1 MNINIEYT
9 NINNIPAIKWG
20 VFTGKTILAIH
31 GLMSHKADTDIRLL
45 AEHATHKGYQVV
57 SIDLPE
63 HGDRKDG
70 AKLNPW
76 TCTEELRAVYDTLM
90 TEPTEISLYGCS
102 IGAYMSM
109 MALAEKV
116 IIRSFFLSPVVNM
129 KFLIE
134 GMMGAFNIT
143 FQQLEAEKHISL
155 PNVQFLD
162 WDYYSYVCAHPICW
176 SVPTDILWGFEDNLM
191 PEAVIDQFSTK
202 SSACVTKVNSEHFF
216 HTPEQLTFY
225 SGWLCDRM

>member
-1 MNINIEYT
+1 MNINIEHT

-20 VFTGKTILAIH
+20 DFTGKTILAIH
-31 GLMSHKADTDIRLL
+31 GFMSHKADTNIRLL
-45 AEHATHKGYQVV
+45 AEHATHKGYQVF

-76 TCTEELRAVYDTLM
+76 TCKEELRAIYDTLM
-90 TEPTEISLYGCS
+90 IEPTEISLYGCS

-109 MALAEKV
+109 MALADKD
-116 IIRSFFLSPVVNM
+116 IARSFFLSPVVNM

-143 FQQLEAEKHISL
+143 FEQLENEKHISL
-155 PNVQFLD
+155 PDGQFLD
-162 WDYYSYVCAHPICW
+162 WDYYSYVCAHPLCW
-176 SVPTDILWGFEDNLM
+176 NAPTDILWGFEDNLM
-191 PEAVIDQFSTK
+191 PEVVIDQFGAK
-202 SSACVTKVNSEHFF
+202 CSACVTKVNSEHFF
-216 HTPEQLTFY
+216 HTPEQLSLYTD
-225 SGWLCDRM
+225 WLNDRM